1 MGLNTPIFQTL
12 GCSTPI
18 VYKPC
23 QFALNKPQL
32 GMLETYWI
40 TFPNIKLNHYHVQ
53 TCRLKQDSVKH
64 EYNTRNTHIT
74 KK

>member
-40 TFPNIKLNHYHVQ
+40 TFPNIKLKESLSC
-53 TCRLKQDSVKH
+53 TDM
-64 EYNTRNTHIT
+64 
-74 KK
+74 

>member
-40 TFPNIKLNHYHVQ
+40 TFPNIKLKESLSCTDMQ
-53 TCRLKQDSVKH
+53 IKTGQC
-64 EYNTRNTHIT
+64 
-74 KK
+74 